1 MPPLQI
7 SKERVWA
14 RAIAFF
20 VAFLVLLAIPSV
32 AWFHELYLGQT
43 LACATLVP
51 RDDLAAAIGVPIA
64 STRSDEDPNGCRTY
78 FDDRDAREL
87 ASVAIG
93 TRQTCDPLAA
103 GGVLVDEVRAPAR
116 ASVRGG
122 TYLVVLEVPGGCV
135 EARIGNG
142 VARVDR
148 DRVVTIASGMVVS
161 ANDASEY
168 LATRSN

>member
-1 MPPLQI
+1 M
-7 SKERVWA
+7 WA
-14 RAIAFF
+14 RAITLF
-20 VAFLVLLAIPSV
+20 VAFLVLTAIPSV
-32 AWFHELYLGQT
+32 AWLHELYLGQT

-51 RDDLAAAIGVPIA
+51 SDDLAAAIGIPIA
-64 STRSDEDPNGCRTY
+64 STRSDEDDNGCRTY

-103 GGVLVDEVRAPAR
+103 GGVLVEEVQAPAS

-142 VARVDR
+142 VAHVDR
-148 DRVVTIASGMVVS
+148 DRVATIAAGIVENTS
-161 ANDASEY
+161 DASEY
-168 LATRSN
+168 LTTRSN